1 MALMLVCV
9 KFIKSMLAKVS
20 AVLFTAILLPL
31 ALVVPL
37 SASAATAALTDYF
50 RESWSTRQGLPHN
63 TINSISQTPDGY
75 LWFATWEGVARYNGR
90 EFKVFGREQQT
101 GLPDS
106 GIRALHLDPKG
117 RLLLGGSR
125 GGLALLHDQQWRP
138 VDPVSSLVNEVR
150 GDAKGQLW
158 VGTEGGGLF
167 CLQTNGSRQQ
177 WTRYHGLPS
186 NTIYSLLDDQ
196 HDGLWVG
203 TAEGLAYLRDG
214 KFTPLANSPKLPVF
228 ALAFYNNQLYM
239 ATERGL
245 YKQEA
250 EHFVL
255 VQPQLQHTAISRLLV
270 DHHGDLWIGT
280 VEEGIFR
287 LSNYGLEQLTA
298 THGMP
303 NNRVLSIYEDKEH
316 SIWLG
321 TNGGLFRLRDAPFS
335 TLSSEQGL
343 PDNFV
348 RTVLQH
354 SDGTIWIGTARG
366 AARYF
371 NGKLQTENQL
381 LPDQSV
387 LSLAET
393 ATGALLIGT
402 YSSGVFQYSDGK
414 LTKLLDRD
422 SGLLSNE
429 VRAILPLEDGSV
441 WIGTAQGLSYY
452 HPGKPMQSYTT
463 RDGLTADFVV
473 ALHRIDDVLW
483 VGTGTGVTRLVKGR
497 FEPLVLSHL
506 DQTEYAFDFFE
517 QAEQKLLWLATDRGL
532 VRYRLDTA
540 ELSLVGRKAG
550 IPFDKIFQVQADLE
564 GNLWLSSNR
573 GILRISQREANAVA
587 EGKAVSVS
595 YELFGESDGM
605 LSAQANGGSNPA
617 AILAQDGALWFA
629 TASGVSRV
637 QPKRLAAFAETTP
650 PVVLE
655 ELLVNGVAQKIDD
668 SIELAPDSD
677 RVELHFAG
685 LGYVMPGRIRYR
697 SQLIGFDP
705 NWLDR
710 GPQNFAEYT
719 NLSPGHYEFQVQAA
733 NPGGQWSEAA
743 HIKLIKHPYWWQTR
757 NFQWLSALSSIAL
770 VLLLVYWRIASLRHS
785 EQRLKRQVAEKTE
798 ELQLKAN
805 SLQKADQEKSLL
817 LEQLHQQTLALAL
830 QARQDGLTGLANR
843 RAFDEVLS
851 KEFKR
856 SQRLKQSLVLA
867 FIDIDHFKKINDTWS
882 HNAGD
887 LALVAIA
894 DKIRQHSR
902 SVDCAA
908 RWGGEEF
915 ALLMPSTSLEQA
927 QLVCERLRQEVM
939 ALDWQDIADSIS
951 ITVSIGLA
959 ISDELTDA
967 KQLLFLA
974 DQALYQAKQQGR
986 NRVCAA

>member
-1 MALMLVCV
+1 MLVCI
-9 KFIKSMLAKVS
+9 KFLHSIRVTLNGVF
-20 AVLFTAILLPL
+20 FTAFL
-31 ALVVPL
+31 VPL
-37 SASAATAALTDYF
+37 SFIMPFSANAATAALTDYF

-90 EFKVFGREQQT
+90 EFKIFGREQQT

-125 GGLALLHDQQWRP
+125 GGLALLQDQQWKP

-150 GDAKGQLW
+150 GDARGQLW

-167 CLQTNGSRQQ
+167 CLQTDGSRQR
-177 WTRYHGLPS
+177 WTRHHGLPS
-186 NTIYSLLDDQ
+186 NTIYSLLDDEQ
-196 HDGLWVG
+196 GRLWIG
-203 TAEGLAYLRDG
+203 TAEGLAYLEQG
-214 KFTPLANSPKLPVF
+214 KLTPVAHSPKVPVF
-228 ALAFYNNQLYM
+228 ALAFYNNQLYI

-245 YKQEA
+245 YQLKGND
-250 EHFVL
+250 FVL

-270 DHHGDLWIGT
+270 DHYGDLWIGT
-280 VEEGIFR
+280 VEEGIYR

-298 THGMP
+298 NYGMP
-303 NNRVLSIYEDKEH
+303 NNRVLAIYEDKEH

-335 TLSSEQGL
+335 TLSTEHGL

-354 SDGTIWIGTARG
+354 SDGSVWIGTARG
-366 AARYF
+366 AARYL
-371 NGKLQTENQL
+371 NGKLQTEYQL

-393 ATGALLIGT
+393 ATGDLLIGT

-414 LTKLLDRD
+414 LSKLLDRS

-429 VRAILPLEDGSV
+429 VRAILPLPDGAV
-441 WIGTAQGLSYY
+441 WLGTAQGLNYY
-452 HPGKPMQSYTT
+452 DSNRQIKSYTT

-473 ALHRIDDVLW
+473 ALHKIGEVLW
-483 VGTGTGVTRLVKGR
+483 VGTGTGVTRLVQGK
-497 FEPLVLSHL
+497 FEPLPLKQL
-506 DQTEYAFDFFE
+506 DQTEYAFDFYE
-517 QAEQKLLWLATDRGL
+517 QPEQKLLWLATDRGL
-532 VRYRLDTA
+532 VRYRLDTS

-550 IPFDKIFQVQADLE
+550 IPFDKIFQVQADWH

-573 GILRISQREANAVA
+573 GILRISEQDANAVA
-587 EGKAVSVS
+587 DGRAEHIE

-617 AILAQDGALWFA
+617 AMLAKDGALWFA

-637 QPKRLAAFAETTP
+637 QPDRLAVFAETTP

-655 ELLVNGVAQKIDD
+655 GLLVNGVAQN
-668 SIELAPDSD
+668 IEPSMQLPPDSD

-697 SQLIGFDP
+697 SQLVGFDA
-705 NWLDR
+705 NWLDK
-710 GPQNFAEYT
+710 GQQNFAEYT
-719 NLSPGHYEFQVQAA
+719 NLAPGHYEFRVQAA
-733 NPGGQWSEAA
+733 NPGGQWSESAR
-743 HIKLIKHPYWWQTR
+743 IELIKQPYWWQTR
-757 NFQWLSALSSIAL
+757 HFQWAAAVSVIAL
-770 VLLLVYWRIASLRHS
+770 LLLLVYWRMSSLRHS
-785 EQRLKRQVAEKTE
+785 EQRLKRQVAEKTA
-798 ELQLKAN
+798 ELQQKAN
-805 SLQKADQEKSLL
+805 SLQRADEEKSALL
-817 LEQLHQQTLALAL
+817 AQLHQQTLALEL

-851 KEFKR
+851 KEFAR
-856 SQRLKQSLVLA
+856 SQRLKQPLVLA
-867 FIDIDHFKKINDTWS
+867 FIDIDHFKTINDTWS
-882 HNAGD
+882 HHAGD
-887 LALVAIA
+887 LALMTIA
-894 DKIRQHSR
+894 EKIRQHSR

-915 ALLMPSTSLEQA
+915 ALLMPSTSSEQA
-927 QLVCERLRQEVM
+927 QLVCERLRQEIM
-939 ALDWQDIADSIS
+939 ALDWQEIADGIR
-951 ITVSIGLA
+951 ITVSIGIA
-959 ISDELTDA
+959 VSDDLTES

-986 NRVCAA
+986 NRICAA

>member
-1 MALMLVCV
+1 MFTFTNFINFLHNKKFSVACTALLL
-9 KFIKSMLAKVS
+9 S
-20 AVLFTAILLPL
+20 LFLSLSF
-31 ALVVPL
+31 

-90 EFKVFGREQQT
+90 EFKVYGREQQT

-125 GGLALLHDQQWRP
+125 GGLALLQDQQWRS
-138 VDPVSSLVNEVR
+138 VDPVSALVNEVR

-167 CLQTNGSRQQ
+167 CLQRDGSRQQ
-177 WTRYHGLPS
+177 WTRHHGLPS
-186 NTIYSLLDDQ
+186 NTLYSMLHDDK
-196 HDGLWVG
+196 DGLWLG
-203 TAEGLAYLRDG
+203 TAEGLAYLQQG
-214 KFTPLANSPKLPVF
+214 KLSSVENSPKLPIF
-228 ALAFYNNQLYM
+228 ALAFYKNQLYLG
-239 ATERGL
+239 TERGL
-245 YKQEA
+245 YRQQG
-250 EHFVL
+250 EHFVV
-255 VQPQLQHTAISRLLV
+255 VQSELQQTAISRLLV
-270 DHHGDLWIGT
+270 DHQDDLWIGT
-280 VEEGIFR
+280 VEEGVFR

-298 THGMP
+298 KHGMP
-303 NNRVLSIYEDKEH
+303 NNRVLAIYQDNEH

-321 TNGGLFRLRDAPFS
+321 TNGGLFRLRDAPFA
-335 TLSSEQGL
+335 TLSTEQGL

-354 SDGTIWIGTARG
+354 SDGSIWIGTARG
-366 AARYF
+366 VARYL
-371 NGKLQTENQL
+371 NGKLLTEQNL
-381 LPDQSV
+381 LPEQSV

-393 ATGALLIGT
+393 ARGDVLIGT

-414 LTKLLDRD
+414 LTKLLDRS

-429 VRAILPLEDGSV
+429 VRAILPLQEGSI
-441 WIGTAQGLSYY
+441 WLGTAQGLNHY
-452 HPGKPMQSYTT
+452 HAQQMQSYTT
-463 RDGLTADFVV
+463 REGLTADFVV
-473 ALHRIDDVLW
+473 ALHKIGDVLW
-483 VGTGTGVTRLVKGR
+483 IGTGTGVTRLVNGK
-497 FEPLVLSHL
+497 FEPLPLSQL

-517 QAEQKLLWLATDRGL
+517 QAEQQLLWLATDRGL
-532 VRYRLDTA
+532 ARYRLDTA

-550 IPFDKIFQVQADLE
+550 MPFDKIFQVQADLH

-573 GILRISQREANAVA
+573 GILRISQQSANAVA
-587 EGKAVSVS
+587 DGTAARVA
-595 YELFGESDGM
+595 YELYGESDGM

-617 AILAQDGALWFA
+617 AMLAQDGSLWFA

-637 QPKRLAAFAETTP
+637 QPDRLAGFAETVP

-655 ELLVNGVAQKIDD
+655 ELLVNGVTQKI
-668 SIELAPDSD
+668 SGSMELQPDSD

-685 LGYVMPGRIRYR
+685 LGYVMPDRIQYR
-697 SQLIGFDP
+697 SRLVGFDA

-710 GPQNFAEYT
+710 GQQNFAEYT
-719 NLSPGHYEFQVQAA
+719 NLAPGRYEFLVQAA
-733 NPGGQWSEAA
+733 NPGGEWSKAA
-743 HIKLIKHPYWWQTR
+743 RIELIKHPHWWQTR
-757 NFQWLSALSSIAL
+757 NFQWLSALSVLA
-770 VLLLVYWRIASLRHS
+770 VLLLLLYWRMSSLRHS
-785 EQRLKRQVAEKTE
+785 QQRLKRQVEEKTA
-798 ELQLKAN
+798 ELQQKAN
-805 SLQKADQEKSLL
+805 SLQAADEEKSALL
-817 LEQLHQQTLALAL
+817 AQLHQQTLALAL

-851 KEFKR
+851 KEFTR
-856 SQRLKQSLVLA
+856 SQRLKQPLALA
-867 FIDIDHFKKINDTWS
+867 FIDIDHFKVINDTWS

-887 LALVAIA
+887 LALAAIA
-894 DKIRQHSR
+894 EKIRQHSR

-927 QLVCERLRQEVM
+927 QQVCERLRLEIM
-939 ALDWQDIADSIS
+939 ALDWLDIAQELC
-951 ITVSIGLA
+951 ITVSIGIA